1 MKLNG
6 GRIKDNGPTRQG
18 QETKS
23 EPEPKGLVFQ
33 LGQSTE
39 LANSEGK
46 KPDEVIQRSNLT
58 IVTHSPQID
67 EEDKEE
73 NQVTILPDSPDTP
86 AYSDARSNWEGET
99 PQKPPQKDYK
109 IIAEYQAE
117 NIQSEIE
124 KSILSIVSN
133 IEDGSI
139 IIEEHTLEKNP
150 PGPSEVEKTAGGGD
164 TVLEERAN
172 YTKSQTSDD
181 GSHISYITDSRDNE
195 FIVPKTPGKGPRMRR
210 SCRIVTEEQEKIN
223 QEKKRKRKMSPEEK
237 ENKTLNREER
247 LKREKGRKKNAPV
260 GTTTNPNF

>member
-1 MKLNG
+1 MEEESKITVPPDKGKAEQQETLHEG
-6 GRIKDNGPTRQG
+6 QRGRAPPSGS

-99 PQKPPQKDYK
+99 PQKPSQKDYK
-109 IIAEYQAE
+109 IIAEYQSE

-150 PGPSEVEKTAGGGD
+150 PGPSEVEKTAGGGGHG
-164 TVLEERAN
+164 TRGACKL
-172 YTKSQTSDD
+172 Y
-181 GSHISYITDSRDNE
+181 
-195 FIVPKTPGKGPRMRR
+195 
-210 SCRIVTEEQEKIN
+210 EK
-223 QEKKRKRKMSPEEK
+223 
-237 ENKTLNREER
+237 
-247 LKREKGRKKNAPV
+247 
-260 GTTTNPNF
+260 PNIR

>member
-1 MKLNG
+1 MEEESKITVPPDKGKAEQQETLHEG
-6 GRIKDNGPTRQG
+6 QRGRAPPSGS

-46 KPDEVIQRSNLT
+46 KPDE
-58 IVTHSPQID
+58 
-67 EEDKEE
+67 EE

-150 PGPSEVEKTAGGGD
+150 PGPSEVEKTAGGGGHG
-164 TVLEERAN
+164 TRGACKL
-172 YTKSQTSDD
+172 Y
-181 GSHISYITDSRDNE
+181 
-195 FIVPKTPGKGPRMRR
+195 
-210 SCRIVTEEQEKIN
+210 EK
-223 QEKKRKRKMSPEEK
+223 
-237 ENKTLNREER
+237 
-247 LKREKGRKKNAPV
+247 
-260 GTTTNPNF
+260 PNIR